1 MSVKGEAL
9 SNAFMFFV
17 TQVSRRN
24 KVVLSEELCLRIIS
38 EQIAFHKKLLK
49 LPKEELKQ
57 MIPQTESTRKIKDRT
72 YNIYTYLVKK
82 NENQIISLLQRHQ
95 NNISPEVIQRLYDES
110 ETAPLFKLQ
119 VLLLQL

>member
-1 MSVKGEAL
+1 
-9 SNAFMFFV
+9 
-17 TQVSRRN
+17 
-24 KVVLSEELCLRIIS
+24 
-38 EQIAFHKKLLK
+38 
-49 LPKEELKQ
+49 